1 MSLSVNDILIRMIKS
16 IDIFNWIS
24 DQECIDLAKDF
35 VLQYHPRWTLIIK
48 EWTKPAKLYILKNWK
63 LEAKKANWLSSIK
76 LWEILPWQIFGE
88 MSYLKDANAM
98 ASISVMEDSDV
109 WELPSSDFGVF
120 LKKYPYIM
128 DKVMETINQR
138 EQQNIDKLANLNN
151 DQSDD
156 LDDLRIII

>member
-1 MSLSVNDILIRMIKS
+1 
-16 IDIFNWIS
+16 
-24 DQECIDLAKDF
+24 
-35 VLQYHPRWTLIIK
+35 
-48 EWTKPAKLYILKNWK
+48 
-63 LEAKKANWLSSIK
+63 
-76 LWEILPWQIFGE
+76 